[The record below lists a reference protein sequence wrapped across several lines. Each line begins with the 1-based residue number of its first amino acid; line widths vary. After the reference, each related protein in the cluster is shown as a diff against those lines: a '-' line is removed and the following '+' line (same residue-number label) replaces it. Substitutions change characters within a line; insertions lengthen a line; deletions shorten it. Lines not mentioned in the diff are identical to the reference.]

1 MSLDPRSQHS
11 TDSHEPAP
19 PAADGLVRLDCA
31 RLRPHFDD
39 HDLQALA
46 PAVSVAVQSLRQ
58 RRGAGAE
65 FLGWLDLPLHPSA
78 AQREEHQRLL
88 TCARRLQGEID
99 TLVVIG
105 IGGSYLGARAVLE
118 SLQHTLDFQARAAGR
133 PLSPRVVWAGHHL
146 EGSYYRDLLHSLEG
160 REVAVNVISKSG
172 TTTEPAIAFR
182 LLRQALEERYGAQ
195 KARGRI
201 VATTDAHKGA
211 LRQLATRN
219 GYETFIVPD
228 DVGGRFSVLAPVGL
242 LPLAVAGVDVDA
254 LLAGAALEARRCAA
268 QTADVTA
275 LPSAR
280 YAAARHAL
288 LLQGFAVEV
297 LAGFHPSLHYISEW
311 WKQLFGE
318 SEGKRG
324 RGLFPASVDY
334 TSDLHSMGQYMQQG
348 RRFLLETFLQ
358 VDEAPP
364 GPPIPALGED
374 LDGLEYLAGR
384 SVAAVNAKAL
394 EAVAAAHQ
402 EGGVPNMT
410 VRLPRIDPHSLGSL
424 LYFFEHAV
432 AVGGRLLGVNPFD
445 QPGVEAYKTNLFRLL
460 GKPGF
465 GDAGR

>member
-1 MSLDPRSQHS
+1 
-11 TDSHEPAP
+11 
-19 PAADGLVRLDCA
+19 
-31 RLRPHFDD
+31 
-39 HDLQALA
+39 
-46 PAVSVAVQSLRQ
+46 
-58 RRGAGAE
+58 
-65 FLGWLDLPLHPSA
+65 
-78 AQREEHQRLL
+78 
-88 TCARRLQGEID
+88 
-99 TLVVIG
+99 
-105 IGGSYLGARAVLE
+105 
-118 SLQHTLDFQARAAGR
+118 
-133 PLSPRVVWAGHHL
+133 
-146 EGSYYRDLLHSLEG
+146 
-160 REVAVNVISKSG
+160 
-172 TTTEPAIAFR
+172 
-182 LLRQALEERYGAQ
+182 
-195 KARGRI
+195 
-201 VATTDAHKGA
+201 VATTDARKGA
-211 LRQLATRN
+211 LRQLAARS

-228 DVGGRFSVLAPVGL
+228 DVGGRFSVLTPVGL

-254 LLAGAALEARRCAA
+254 LLGGAALEARRCS
-268 QTADVTA
+268 TEDADA
-275 LPSAR
+275 ESIPSVR

-297 LAGFHPSLHYISEW
+297 LAGFHPSLHYVAEW

-348 RRFLLETFLQ
+348 RRFLLETFLDAQ
-358 VDEAPP
+358 QAPA

-384 SVAAVNAKAL
+384 SVGAVNAKAL

-410 VRLPRIDPHSLGSL
+410 VQLPRLDARSLGSL
-424 LYFFEHAV
+424 LYFFQHAV

-465 GDAGR
+465 GDGGS